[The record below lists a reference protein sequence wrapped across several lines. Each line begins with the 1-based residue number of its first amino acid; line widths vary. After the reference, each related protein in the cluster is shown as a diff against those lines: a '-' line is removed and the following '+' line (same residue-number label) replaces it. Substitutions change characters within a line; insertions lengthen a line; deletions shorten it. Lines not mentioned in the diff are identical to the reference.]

1 VDIINWIISAPGEGF
16 FGATMRLAVP
26 LLLAALG
33 AIYAERAGVINVGLE
48 GMMLSSALSA
58 SLVAS
63 STGSTTMG
71 LLAGVITGVIVSA
84 LLGIFTVLLP
94 ADPVVSGIALN
105 LLAVGGTTF
114 AFRVAVGQAGTTSTT
129 PAIEATPIP
138 GLESIPIL
146 GPLLFDQSYLVYI
159 ALIGVVVTWVVLK
172 YTSWGLLIRAA
183 GEHPAAADSLGLNVN
198 RTRFLALLVSGGF
211 AGLGGAF
218 LSLVASNQFVEN
230 MTAGR
235 GYIAMAILILGLR
248 SPWGVLVASLLFG
261 MGDAFQLRAQLDNT
275 GIPFQFLLMIP
286 YVLTIVT
293 LAVFG
298 RRLIDPAALGTHFRR
313 GHR

>member
-1 VDIINWIISAPGEGF
+1 MDIFNWIVSAQGEGF
-16 FGATMRLAVP
+16 FSATMRLAVP
-26 LLLAALG
+26 LLLAAVG
-33 AIYAERAGVINVGLE
+33 AIYAERSGAINVGIE

-58 SLVAS
+58 ALVAAD
-63 STGSTTMG
+63 TGSPTLG
-71 LLAGVITGVIVSA
+71 LLAGVVTGIAVAA
-84 LLGIFTVLLP
+84 LLAVFTVLLP
-94 ADPVVSGIALN
+94 ADPVVVGIALN

-114 AFRVAVGQAGTTSTT
+114 VFRIFSNQVGTTTTT
-129 PAIEATPIP
+129 PGIDAEPIP
-138 GLESIPIL
+138 LLESIPIL

-159 ALIGVVVTWVVLK
+159 ALIGVVITWVVLK
-172 YTSWGLLIRAA
+172 FTSWGLLLRAA
-183 GEHPAAADSLGLNVN
+183 GEHPAAADSLGLSVN
-198 RTRFLALLVSGGF
+198 RTRFVALLVSGAF

-218 LSLVASNQFVEN
+218 LSLVASTQFVEN

-235 GYIAMAILILGLR
+235 GYIAMAILILGHR
-248 SPWGVLVASLLFG
+248 SPWGVLLASLLFG
-261 MGDAFQLRAQLDNT
+261 LGDAFQLRAQLDNT
-275 GIPFQFLLMIP
+275 GVPFQFLLMIP

>member
-1 VDIINWIISAPGEGF
+1 MDILNWIVSASGEGF
-16 FGATMRLAVP
+16 FSATMRLAVP
-26 LLLAALG
+26 LLLAAIG
-33 AIYAERAGVINVGLE
+33 AIYAERAGAINVGLE

-58 SLVAS
+58 ALVAS
-63 STGSTTMG
+63 STGSTTTG
-71 LLAGVITGVIVSA
+71 LLAGVVTGVGVAA
-84 LLGIFTVLLP
+84 LLAIFTVLLP
-94 ADPVVSGIALN
+94 ADPVVVGISLN
-105 LLAVGGTTF
+105 LLAVGGTSF
-114 AFRVAVGQAGTTSTT
+114 IFRVAVGQAGTTSTT
-129 PAIEATPIP
+129 PVIEASPIP
-138 GLESIPIL
+138 GLDQIPIL

-159 ALIGVVVTWVVLK
+159 ALLGVVVTWLVLK
-172 YTSWGLLIRAA
+172 YTGWGLLIRSA
-183 GEHPAAADSLGLNVN
+183 GEHPAAVDSLGLSVN

-235 GYIAMAILILGLR
+235 GYIAMAILILGQR
-248 SPWGVLVASLLFG
+248 SPWGVLIASLIFG
-261 MGDAFQLRAQLDNT
+261 AGDAFQLRAQLDNT

-298 RRLIDPAALGTHFRR
+298 RKLIDPAALGKHFRR